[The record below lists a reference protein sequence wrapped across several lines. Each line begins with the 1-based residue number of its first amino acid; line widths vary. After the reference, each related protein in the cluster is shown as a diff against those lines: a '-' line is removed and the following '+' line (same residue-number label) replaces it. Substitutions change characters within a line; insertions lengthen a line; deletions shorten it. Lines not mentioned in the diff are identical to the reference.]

1 MATRGGIG
9 DLITEGFATALFGRR
24 ETMRIPV
31 RTSSNQAEAIYLPTA
46 APGLGDSGVIIGRE
60 VYSGKGY
67 IYDPFQ
73 LYGQQLP
80 APHWLVLGESGNGKS
95 ALEKTYV
102 LRQLRFR
109 DRQVVVL
116 DAQGEDGVGEWNL
129 IAEALGVKPIRLDP
143 HARGGEGIRLNP
155 LDPAIT
161 ITGQLALLRTIVE
174 VALGHTLDERSG
186 YALKAAHGT
195 VSADAMQAGVQPILH
210 DIVDAL
216 REPRPEAAAE
226 MNIGLEDVRA
236 WGLDVAL
243 VIDRLVDGDLA
254 GMFDG
259 PTSDGIDLDS
269 PLIVFDL
276 STIDRNSIAMP
287 ILMAIVGV
295 WLEHTWLRPDRR
307 KRILLVEEAWHI
319 ISQPSVAQ
327 LFQRLLKFGRRLGL
341 SFVAVVHH
349 LSDVIDGAAAKE
361 ASAIL
366 KMASTRTI
374 YMQKSDEARATGRV
388 LGLPRWAVEIIPTLS
403 PGIAVWD
410 VNGDVQVVKHIV
422 TEVEKPLVYTDRAM
436 TESSPRELDP
446 PEPAL
451 PLPVLPAPA
460 SALAARADPLEAT
473 LPTSPLALEPVLP
486 TVPHALP
493 LPPTRAV
500 SAMHRAGTQP
510 SALQQA
516 RMRQAEQQ
524 VHMEVEQ
531 VEQAQP
537 LHQAQQQ
544 QPPHQIPTAPLPPTA
559 APRLTAVRPPDP
571 LHPVV
576 VPNRAFDHD
585 DFNPGDQHDAQATTN
600 TEDDTDTKDALEP
613 NGPDFLNLSSLSA
626 PTSAPAPAPTLPPR
640 PTPTPAS
647 APEPPPAKSPEPSA
661 PAPAEPMR
669 PAHYAQPAQ
678 HMDSAQPTQHV
689 APAHPT
695 QYMESAR
702 PAQHVAPAH
711 PTQYVEPSQ
720 PAQHM
725 GSAQPAPH
733 AEPANLTQ
741 YVDPAQPTQYTGS
754 AQPAPHAEPAN
765 PAQHVAPAQ
774 SAQYVDSVQPAQHVE
789 LVAAPPIPA
798 VPALRAV
805 VPPPISAV
813 SRPSVDD
820 PELTALAAA
829 LFGPRAQTPSHP
841 RHVDDDED

>member
-1 MATRGGIG
+1 MATRGSIG
-9 DLITEGFATALFGRR
+9 DLISEGFATALFGRR
-24 ETMRIPV
+24 ETTRIPV

-67 IYDPFQ
+67 VYDPFQ

-143 HARGGEGIRLNP
+143 HARGGQGIRLNP

-161 ITGQLALLRTIVE
+161 STGQLALLRTIVE
-174 VALGHTLDERSG
+174 VALGRSLDERSG
-186 YALKAAHGT
+186 YALKAAHTT
-195 VSADAMQAGVQPILH
+195 VHADSLLTGEQAILH
-210 DIVDAL
+210 DVVEAL
-216 REPRPEAAAE
+216 REPRPEAAEE
-226 MNIGLEDVRA
+226 MNIELDDVRE

-243 VIDRLVDGDLA
+243 VLDRLVDGDLK

-259 PTSDGIDLDS
+259 PTTDGIDLDS

-319 ISQPSVAQ
+319 INSPSVAQ

-361 ASAIL
+361 AAAIL

-374 YMQKSDEARATGRV
+374 YAQKSDEARATGRV

-436 TESSPRELDP
+436 TESSPREGLDTP
-446 PEPAL
+446 PIVPAAL
-451 PLPVLPAPA
+451 PPVTP
-460 SALAARADPLEAT
+460 
-473 LPTSPLALEPVLP
+473 ALEPVIP
-486 TVPHALP
+486 AVARA

-500 SAMHRAGTQP
+500 VAM
-510 SALQQA
+510 
-516 RMRQAEQQ
+516 
-524 VHMEVEQ
+524 
-531 VEQAQP
+531 QAQP
-537 LHQAQQQ
+537 PQ
-544 QPPHQIPTAPLPPTA
+544 QPVALPVTSAAQRAQPEPDDDIHEPDIEFDDAPDDDSPVPGLRPVAPPT
-559 APRLTAVRPPDP
+559 
-571 LHPVV
+571 
-576 VPNRAFDHD
+576 
-585 DFNPGDQHDAQATTN
+585 
-600 TEDDTDTKDALEP
+600 
-613 NGPDFLNLSSLSA
+613 LSA
-626 PTSAPAPAPTLPPR
+626 
-640 PTPTPAS
+640 AS
-647 APEPPPAKSPEPSA
+647 KPS
-661 PAPAEPMR
+661 M
-669 PAHYAQPAQ
+669 
-678 HMDSAQPTQHV
+678 
-689 APAHPT
+689 
-695 QYMESAR
+695 
-702 PAQHVAPAH
+702 
-711 PTQYVEPSQ
+711 
-720 PAQHM
+720 
-725 GSAQPAPH
+725 
-733 AEPANLTQ
+733 
-741 YVDPAQPTQYTGS
+741 
-754 AQPAPHAEPAN
+754 
-765 PAQHVAPAQ
+765 
-774 SAQYVDSVQPAQHVE
+774 
-789 LVAAPPIPA
+789 
-798 VPALRAV
+798 
-805 VPPPISAV
+805 
-813 SRPSVDD
+813 DD

-841 RHVDDDED
+841 RQQGEGS

>member
-1 MATRGGIG
+1 MSTRGSIG
-9 DLITEGFATALFGRR
+9 DLISEGFATAVFGRR

-31 RTSSNQAEAIYLPTA
+31 RTSTNQAEAIYLPTA

-67 IYDPFQ
+67 VYDPFQ

-129 IAEALGVKPIRLDP
+129 IAEALGVRPIRLDP
-143 HARGGEGIRLNP
+143 HAKGGEGIRLNP

-174 VALGHTLDERSG
+174 VALGRPLDERSG
-186 YALKAAHGT
+186 YALKAAHAT
-195 VSADAMQAGVQPILH
+195 VRADALRAAEQPILH

-216 REPRPEAAAE
+216 REPSPVAAEE
-226 MNIGLEDVRA
+226 MNIELDDVRE

-243 VIDRLVDGDLA
+243 VLDRLVDGDLE

-259 PTSDGIDLDS
+259 PTTDGIDLDS

-319 ISQPSVAQ
+319 IAEPSVAQ

-349 LSDVIDGAAAKE
+349 LSDVIDGAAARE
-361 ASAIL
+361 AAAIL
-366 KMASTRTI
+366 KMASTRTV
-374 YMQKSDEARATGRV
+374 YMQKSDEARATGKV

-436 TESSPRELDP
+436 TESSARPEPEVALGQVPAALGALP
-446 PEPAL
+446 PEL
-451 PLPVLPAPA
+451 EPAPA
-460 SALAARADPLEAT
+460 PA
-473 LPTSPLALEPVLP
+473 
-486 TVPHALP
+486 HALP
-493 LPPTRAV
+493 SVARVLPPTRLGQTLPLRPV
-500 SAMHRAGTQP
+500 VGAGLD
-510 SALQQA
+510 ADGL
-516 RMRQAEQQ
+516 E
-524 VHMEVEQ
+524 
-531 VEQAQP
+531 
-537 LHQAQQQ
+537 
-544 QPPHQIPTAPLPPTA
+544 PLPHTQALPATA
-559 APRLTAVRPPDP
+559 SPRLSAVRPPELP
-571 LHPVV
+571 LP
-576 VPNRAFDHD
+576 
-585 DFNPGDQHDAQATTN
+585 Q
-600 TEDDTDTKDALEP
+600 
-613 NGPDFLNLSSLSA
+613 SA
-626 PTSAPAPAPTLPPR
+626 PQPFAAEPVPADDA
-640 PTPTPAS
+640 
-647 APEPPPAKSPEPSA
+647 PPADAVLRPVPPALAASKPSA
-661 PAPAEPMR
+661 
-669 PAHYAQPAQ
+669 
-678 HMDSAQPTQHV
+678 
-689 APAHPT
+689 
-695 QYMESAR
+695 
-702 PAQHVAPAH
+702 
-711 PTQYVEPSQ
+711 
-720 PAQHM
+720 
-725 GSAQPAPH
+725 
-733 AEPANLTQ
+733 
-741 YVDPAQPTQYTGS
+741 
-754 AQPAPHAEPAN
+754 
-765 PAQHVAPAQ
+765 
-774 SAQYVDSVQPAQHVE
+774 
-789 LVAAPPIPA
+789 
-798 VPALRAV
+798 
-805 VPPPISAV
+805 
-813 SRPSVDD
+813 DD

-841 RHVDDDED
+841 RRPNPGHPE

>member
-67 IYDPFQ
+67 VYDPFQ

-129 IAEALGVKPIRLDP
+129 IARALGVEPIRLDP
-143 HARGGEGIRLNP
+143 HAKGGQGIRLNP

-161 ITGQLALLRTIVE
+161 STGQLALLRTIVE
-174 VALGHTLDERSG
+174 VALAHSLDERSG
-186 YALKAAHGT
+186 YALKAAHAT
-195 VSADAMQAGVQPILH
+195 VRADALRAGPGVQPILH
-210 DIVDAL
+210 DVVDAL
-216 REPRPEAAAE
+216 REPRPEAAQE
-226 MNIGLEDVRA
+226 MNIELDDVRE

-243 VIDRLVDGDLA
+243 VLDRLVDGDLK

-259 PTSDGIDLDS
+259 PTSDQIDLDS

-319 ISQPSVAQ
+319 INQPSVAQ

-361 ASAIL
+361 AAAIL

-374 YMQKSDEARATGRV
+374 YMQKSDEARATGKV
-388 LGLPRWAVEIIPTLS
+388 LGLPRWAMEIIPTLS

-436 TESSPRELDP
+436 TESSPRDVP
-446 PEPAL
+446 DQIIPPAL
-451 PLPVLPAPA
+451 STPPP
-460 SALAARADPLEAT
+460 
-473 LPTSPLALEPVLP
+473 ALEPVFP
-486 TVPHALP
+486 PGAHA

-500 SAMHRAGTQP
+500 SAMQSVQPLQSSQP
-510 SALQQA
+510 S
-516 RMRQAEQQ
+516 
-524 VHMEVEQ
+524 
-531 VEQAQP
+531 QP
-537 LHQAQQQ
+537 L
-544 QPPHQIPTAPLPPTA
+544 QPVPSALPPTA
-559 APRLTAVRPPDP
+559 APRLSAVR
-571 LHPVV
+571 HP
-576 VPNRAFDHD
+576 
-585 DFNPGDQHDAQATTN
+585 
-600 TEDDTDTKDALEP
+600 EP
-613 NGPDFLNLSSLSA
+613 
-626 PTSAPAPAPTLPPR
+626 LPPTV
-640 PTPTPAS
+640 PL
-647 APEPPPAKSPEPSA
+647 PPI
-661 PAPAEPMR
+661 APAEPAADPFDDEEESFDAEFEAYVADR
-669 PAHYAQPAQ
+669 TKDEVPPTEPSDPT
-678 HMDSAQPTQHV
+678 DSV
-689 APAHPT
+689 APTASPEPVEQT
-695 QYMESAR
+695 V
-702 PAQHVAPAH
+702 PA
-711 PTQYVEPSQ
+711 E
-720 PAQHM
+720 
-725 GSAQPAPH
+725 
-733 AEPANLTQ
+733 
-741 YVDPAQPTQYTGS
+741 
-754 AQPAPHAEPAN
+754 
-765 PAQHVAPAQ
+765 
-774 SAQYVDSVQPAQHVE
+774 
-789 LVAAPPIPA
+789 PA
-798 VPALRAV
+798 VPAEPTVQHEPPVSDEPPIPDAPALRPVV

-813 SRPSVDD
+813 SKPSVDD

-841 RHVDDDED
+841 RRVADDGE

>member
-143 HARGGEGIRLNP
+143 HARGGQGIRLNP

-161 ITGQLALLRTIVE
+161 STGQLALLRTIVE
-174 VALGHTLDERSG
+174 VALGHSLDERSG
-186 YALKAAHGT
+186 YALKAAHTT
-195 VSADAMQAGVQPILH
+195 VRNAPRPAGFQPILH
-210 DIVDAL
+210 DIVEAL
-216 REPRPEAAAE
+216 REPGPEAAAE
-226 MNIGLEDVRA
+226 MSIGLDDVRE

-243 VIDRLVDGDLA
+243 VLDRLVDGDLT

-259 PTSDGIDLDS
+259 PTTDGIDLDS

-319 ISQPSVAQ
+319 INQPSVAQ

-361 ASAIL
+361 AAAIL

-374 YMQKSDEARATGRV
+374 YMQKSDEARATGKV
-388 LGLPRWAVEIIPTLS
+388 LGLPRWAMEIIPTLS

-422 TEVEKPLVYTDRAM
+422 TEVEKPLVFTDRAM
-436 TESSPRELDP
+436 TESSAQEMEAGPSPAAISAP
-446 PEPAL
+446 P
-451 PLPVLPAPA
+451 PVLEPIFPTV
-460 SALAARADPLEAT
+460 ARA
-473 LPTSPLALEPVLP
+473 
-486 TVPHALP
+486 

-500 SAMHRAGTQP
+500 SAMQQIQPQQTRQERLAQRAE
-510 SALQQA
+510 QA
-516 RMRQAEQQ
+516 RQ
-524 VHMEVEQ
+524 VPS
-531 VEQAQP
+531 P
-537 LHQAQQQ
+537 LQ
-544 QPPHQIPTAPLPPTA
+544 PLPPAPQVEALPTTS
-559 APRLTAVRPPDP
+559 APRLSAVRQPLPTPVAPVPPP
-571 LHPVV
+571 EPESEPVAEEVNVNDSVDDAVVDLIV
-576 VPNRAFDHD
+576 VPVEADAEIEPEFEDEFGD
-585 DFNPGDQHDAQATTN
+585 DDLEGSDPTDVA
-600 TEDDTDTKDALEP
+600 DTDFEDEP
-613 NGPDFLNLSSLSA
+613 HVEIVEDE
-626 PTSAPAPAPTLPPR
+626 PAPTP
-640 PTPTPAS
+640 
-647 APEPPPAKSPEPSA
+647 
-661 PAPAEPMR
+661 
-669 PAHYAQPAQ
+669 
-678 HMDSAQPTQHV
+678 
-689 APAHPT
+689 
-695 QYMESAR
+695 
-702 PAQHVAPAH
+702 
-711 PTQYVEPSQ
+711 
-720 PAQHM
+720 
-725 GSAQPAPH
+725 
-733 AEPANLTQ
+733 
-741 YVDPAQPTQYTGS
+741 
-754 AQPAPHAEPAN
+754 
-765 PAQHVAPAQ
+765 
-774 SAQYVDSVQPAQHVE
+774 
-789 LVAAPPIPA
+789 
-798 VPALRAV
+798 PALRPVA
-805 VPPPISAV
+805 PPISAV
-813 SRPSVDD
+813 LRPSVDD

-841 RHVDDDED
+841 RRVDEGGRG

>member
-174 VALGHTLDERSG
+174 VALGHSLDERSG

-195 VSADAMQAGVQPILH
+195 VSADALQAGVQPILH

-226 MNIGLEDVRA
+226 MNIELDDVRA

-446 PEPAL
+446 
-451 PLPVLPAPA
+451 
-460 SALAARADPLEAT
+460 ADQPDPDLHAT
-473 LPTSPLALEPVLP
+473 LPAAPLSLEPLIPAV
-486 TVPHALP
+486 ARA

-500 SAMHRAGTQP
+500 SAMQRPAMQP

-516 RMRQAEQQ
+516 RMQQAQQ
-524 VHMEVEQ
+524 EAQQRVQVEVEQ
-531 VEQAQP
+531 VQP
-537 LHQAQQQ
+537 VQQTPQVQQFHQLQQV
-544 QPPHQIPTAPLPPTA
+544 PTEALPPTA
-559 APRLTAVRPPDP
+559 APRLSAVRQPEPLPPLPIPEPLPTTIAPAPPIALAPEPVPTPVPAPTPAVLDP
-571 LHPVV
+571 EDD
-576 VPNRAFDHD
+576 AFDHEFSDAEPD
-585 DFNPGDQHDAQATTN
+585 DGEPGDSDEHEGRDATK
-600 TEDDTDTKDALEP
+600 DDT
-613 NGPDFLNLSSLSA
+613 PDFLNLSSLSPAA
-626 PTSAPAPAPTLPPR
+626 PPAPASAPAPAAPT
-640 PTPTPAS
+640 
-647 APEPPPAKSPEPSA
+647 E
-661 PAPAEPMR
+661 PAE
-669 PAHYAQPAQ
+669 YA
-678 HMDSAQPTQHV
+678 
-689 APAHPT
+689 
-695 QYMESAR
+695 E
-702 PAQHVAPAH
+702 
-711 PTQYVEPSQ
+711 
-720 PAQHM
+720 
-725 GSAQPAPH
+725 
-733 AEPANLTQ
+733 
-741 YVDPAQPTQYTGS
+741 
-754 AQPAPHAEPAN
+754 
-765 PAQHVAPAQ
+765 
-774 SAQYVDSVQPAQHVE
+774 
-789 LVAAPPIPA
+789 PPIPDA
-798 VPALRAV
+798 PALRPVA
-805 VPPPISAV
+805 PPAISAV
-813 SRPSVDD
+813 SKPSVDD

-841 RHVDDDED
+841 RRVDDEG